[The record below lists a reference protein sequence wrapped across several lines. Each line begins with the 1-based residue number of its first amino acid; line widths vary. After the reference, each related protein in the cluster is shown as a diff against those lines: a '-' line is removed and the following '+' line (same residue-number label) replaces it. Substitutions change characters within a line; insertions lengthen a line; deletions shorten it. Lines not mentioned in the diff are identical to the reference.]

1 MANSNIIL
9 LDSMQSLNS
18 SLANLEKNLQDKDFK
33 YLTKEFPNID
43 IKLLRGKEL
52 YPYDWVT
59 SIKKLNYPKL
69 PPKEAFHSSINANQ
83 RGKGDGHISDE
94 DYEHLQN
101 IWKILAFKTF
111 KDFHMYYLKKDVL
124 TLADIFDNFI
134 DPCHYFSSP
143 ELTWDALLKMTGQE
157 LEKIPN
163 ADMHYFFERAK
174 RGGICDVI
182 TRYFKAN
189 NPDCTDYDPTKETKY
204 INYIDMN
211 NLYGYAMHDFSS
223 YGGLEFI
230 EVTDE
235 SIKEALTTPD
245 DSEYGSFLEVDMECP
260 KKRNRERQREFPM
273 APEKMKVTEDMLPPE
288 HIDIKNNLI
297 FQ

>member
-1 MANSNIIL
+1 
-9 LDSMQSLNS
+9 
-18 SLANLEKNLQDKDFK
+18 
-33 YLTKEFPNID
+33 
-43 IKLLRGKEL
+43 
-52 YPYDWVT
+52 
-59 SIKKLNYPKL
+59 
-69 PPKEAFHSSINANQ
+69 
-83 RGKGDGHISDE
+83 
-94 DYEHLQN
+94 
-101 IWKILAFKTF
+101 
-111 KDFHMYYLKKDVL
+111 MYYLKKDVL
-124 TLADIFDNFI
+124 TLADIFDNLI

-143 ELTWDALLKMTGQE
+143 GLTWDALLKMPGQE

-182 TRYFKAN
+182 TRYCKAN
-189 NPDCTDYDPTKETKY
+189 NPDCPDYDPTKENKY

-211 NLYGYAMHDFSS
+211 NLYGDAMHDFST

-245 DSEYGSFLEVDMECP
+245 DREYGSFLEEDMECP
-260 KKRNRERQREFPM
+260 KKRNCERQRDFPM

-288 HIDIKNNLI
+288 HIDIKNNLV